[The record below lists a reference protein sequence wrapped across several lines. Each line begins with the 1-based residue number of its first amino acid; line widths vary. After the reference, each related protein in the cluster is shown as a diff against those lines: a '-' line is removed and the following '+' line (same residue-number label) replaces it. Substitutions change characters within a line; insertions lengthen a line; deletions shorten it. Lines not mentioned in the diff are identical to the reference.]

1 MRLKLYRAASVA
13 EAMERIRVELGKDA
27 LIIGTR
33 RVGAGMEV
41 TAALE
46 TEPVLPMDAASRMA
60 LEFHGVP
67 SALRDALQ
75 TGDLAA
81 SLADVLA
88 FSPLPLAPTSA
99 PLLVVGPPGAGK
111 TLTVAR
117 LATRLVMA
125 GSSPKV
131 INADGR
137 RAGAVEQLAAFTR
150 LLGINLTVAHQSES
164 ISRALANGNAEPVLI
179 DTAGSDP
186 FDAGQ
191 CEELGE
197 LAGAAGAV
205 MVLVL
210 PAGLDPA
217 EAADLAEAY
226 RGLGATLLVVTR
238 VDVAR
243 RLGGML
249 AAASVQGLALSE
261 AGVGPG
267 AADGLRPIDP
277 PWLASRLLAI
287 PPESRA

>member
-13 EAMERIRVELGKDA
+13 EAMERIRVELGADA

-33 RVGAGMEV
+33 RVGRGMEV
-41 TAALE
+41 TAALDN
-46 TEPVLPMDAASRMA
+46 EPDLTTDAASRAA

-67 SALRDALQ
+67 PALRDALQ
-75 TGDLAA
+75 VGQLAA
-81 SLADVLA
+81 SLGDVFA
-88 FSPLPLAPTSA
+88 FSPLPLAPGSA

-117 LATRLVMA
+117 LATRLVMT
-125 GSSPKV
+125 GRMPKV
-131 INADGR
+131 ITVDGK

-150 LLGINLTVAHQSES
+150 LLGVELIVGHHAERFRRT
-164 ISRALANGNAEPVLI
+164 LATDSTEPVLI

-186 FDAGQ
+186 FDAAQ
-191 CEELGE
+191 CDEIRE
-197 LAGAAGAV
+197 LAGVAGAV
-205 MVLVL
+205 IVLVL
-210 PAGLDPA
+210 PAGLDAA

-226 RGLGATLLVVTR
+226 GGLGATLLVVTR
-238 VDVAR
+238 VDVTR

-249 AAASVQGLALSE
+249 AAASVSGLALSE

-277 PWLASRLLAI
+277 AWLASRLLAN
-287 PPESRA
+287 PPEARA

>member
-13 EAMERIRVELGKDA
+13 EAMERVRVELGNDA

-33 RVGAGMEV
+33 RVGEGMEV

-46 TEPVLPMDAASRMA
+46 TEPLLPADAASRAA

-67 SALRDALQ
+67 PVLRDALQ
-75 TGDLAA
+75 MGELVE
-81 SLADVLA
+81 SLADVIT
-88 FSPLPLAPTSA
+88 FSPLPLAPGSA
-99 PLLVVGPPGAGK
+99 PLLLVGPPGAGK

-125 GSSPKV
+125 GGSPKV
-131 INADGR
+131 ITADGK
-137 RAGAVEQLAAFTR
+137 RAGAVEQLAAFTS
-150 LLGINLTVAHQSES
+150 LLGIKQTIAHQPQS
-164 ISRALANGNAEPVLI
+164 ISRALAGNAAPTLI

-186 FDAGQ
+186 FDASQ
-191 CEELGE
+191 CDEVRE
-197 LAGAAGAV
+197 LARAAGALT
-205 MVLVL
+205 VLVL
-210 PAGLDPA
+210 PAGLDAA

-226 RGLGATLLVVTR
+226 RGLGATFLVVTR
-238 VDVAR
+238 IDVTR

-249 AAASVQGLALSE
+249 AAAAVPGLALSE

-277 PWLASRLLAI
+277 PWLAERLLAI
-287 PPESRA
+287 PSETRA

>member
-1 MRLKLYRAASVA
+1 MRIKLYRAASVA
-13 EAMERIRVELGKDA
+13 EAMERVRVELGADA

-33 RVGAGMEV
+33 HVGEGMEL

-46 TEPVLPMDAASRMA
+46 TDRNVPMDAASRAA

-67 SALRDALQ
+67 HALRDALQ
-75 TGDLAA
+75 MGELAA
-81 SLADVLA
+81 SLGDVLA
-88 FSPLPLAPTSA
+88 FSPLPLASASA

-125 GSSPKV
+125 GGAPKV
-131 INADGR
+131 ITADYK
-137 RAGAVEQLAAFTR
+137 RAGAVEQLSAFTR
-150 LLGINLTVAHQSES
+150 LLGINLVAARQSEQ
-164 ISRALANGNAEPVLI
+164 IGRAVATESGEPVLI

-186 FDAGQ
+186 FDSGQ
-191 CEELGE
+191 CKELRE

-205 MVLVL
+205 TVLVL

-217 EAADLAEAY
+217 ESADLAEAY
-226 RGLGATLLVVTR
+226 SGLGATRLVVTR
-238 VDVAR
+238 VDVTR

-277 PWLASRLLAI
+277 PWLAERLLAI
-287 PPESRA
+287 PAEARA